1 MIDPSIIEEAYTE
14 LNEVKEI
21 KSKSIKEE
29 KLIYKPRKIQESE
42 AYQQFLIE
50 NPVYMSKD
58 DIEVERDPVIERMRK
73 LINDI
78 QSMLFK
84 LDDNVYDKEAGK
96 EDDDIRDEMKA
107 AMKTS
112 ILKMIERLEEVAKKE
127 WKEEAEEEAEEEV
140 EEEAEEEAE
149 EEVEEEE
156 EDEKEEEKEE
166 EEVKEDG
173 PEILK
178 LFPTESVTSPQGINY
193 TIIEINENKALLQ
206 DPHGEQFKIE
216 TNTLKKWKSN
226 K

>member
-140 EEEAEEEAE
+140 EEEAEK
-149 EEVEEEE
+149 EVEEEE
-156 EDEKEEEKEE
+156 AEKEVEKEE

-178 LFPTESVTSPQGINY
+178 LFPTESVISPQGVNY

>member
-42 AYQQFLIE
+42 VYQQFLVE

-58 DIEVERDPVIERMRK
+58 DIEVECDPVVERMRK

-107 AMKTS
+107 AMKIS

-127 WKEEAEEEAEEEV
+127 WKEEEEEEAEEV
-140 EEEAEEEAE
+140 
-149 EEVEEEE
+149 
-156 EDEKEEEKEE
+156 EKEE

-178 LFPTESVTSPQGINY
+178 LFPTEEVISPQGVNY